1 MAKCLFIHRDNG
13 HESLAI
19 EYLSSVL
26 KKAGHETDLIII
38 SDYENKDS
46 AKNRLK
52 KRIEIFNPDFIGFS
66 LMTDD
71 YLWAC
76 DLSEFI
82 KKIKDIPIIF
92 GGVHVTA
99 CPEEVIKND
108 FIDYAVM
115 GEGEETIVELINN
128 PEKTNI
134 KNVWMKRNGK
144 IIRNTLRPL
153 IKNLDELPFPD
164 KELFFKEA
172 PYLEGETYYFM
183 TSRGCPFG
191 CTYCFNNYLKKLY
204 HGDKWLR
211 KRSIKSVIDEL
222 KETKKKFN
230 YHIIFFG
237 DDCFT
242 FDKQWLRDFFI
253 EYKKEINLPFKMLAH
268 PHFMDKEIITI
279 LKEGGCF
286 KSQIGVQ
293 TPIER
298 VRKEICKRNDTN
310 EMIANV
316 VAELKRQKIYVHVDH
331 LYGLPDQTTEE
342 LEKGLEFYIDLKPD
356 VISQYWM
363 QYYPSSEII
372 GIAKNCNMIDDKF
385 EKDIINK
392 GKIQS
397 SEIPELSKKSDKKLA
412 AISRFMCWIPFL
424 PKSTSR
430 YLLRSGLY
438 LKVFKSDN
446 LNKLPLVIRHLAS
459 LELMRAAYKS
469 VKRKKELK
477 NHYLNLSKKYK

>member
-1 MAKCLFIHRDNG
+1 MVKCLFVHRDNG
-13 HESLAI
+13 HESLGI

-38 SDYENKDS
+38 SDYEEKKS
-46 AKNRLK
+46 LQKRLIE
-52 KRIEIFNPDFIGFS
+52 RIENFKPDFICFS
-66 LMTDD
+66 IMTDD

-76 DLSEFI
+76 NLSEFI
-82 KKIKDIPIIF
+82 KGIKNIPVIF
-92 GGVHVTA
+92 GGPHITA
-99 CPEEVIKND
+99 CPEEVIKNKS
-108 FIDYAVM
+108 IDYVVI
-115 GEGEETIVELINN
+115 GEGEETIVELVEN
-128 PEKTNI
+128 PKKTNI
-134 KNVWMKRNGK
+134 KNTWLKKNGK
-144 IIRNTLRPL
+144 IIKNKLRPL
-153 IKNLDELPFPD
+153 IQNLDSLPFPD

-172 PYLEGETYYFM
+172 PYLKGETYYFM

-191 CTYCFNNYLKKLY
+191 YTYCFNNYLKKLY

-211 KRSIKSVIDEL
+211 KRSVKSVIDEL
-222 KETKKKFN
+222 KETRKKFN

-242 FDKQWLRDFFI
+242 FDKQWLRDFFK
-253 EYKKEINLPFKMLAH
+253 EYKKEINIPFKMLAH
-268 PHFMDKEIITI
+268 PHFMDKEIVSI

-298 VRKEICKRNDTN
+298 VRKEICKRSDTN
-310 EMIANV
+310 ELIAKV
-316 VAELKRQKIYVHVDH
+316 VAELKKQKIYVHVDH
-331 LYGLPDQTTEE
+331 LYGLPGQTTEE
-342 LEKGLEFYIDLKPD
+342 LEKGIEFYIDLKPD

-372 GIAKNCNMIDDKF
+372 NIAKNYNMIDDNF

-392 GKIQS
+392 GKIRS
-397 SEIPELSKKSDKKLA
+397 SEIPELSKKADEKLA

-424 PKSTSR
+424 PRPISR

-438 LKVFKSDN
+438 LDIFRTDKM
-446 LNKLPLVIRHLAS
+446 NKIPLVIKHLGS

-469 VKRKKELK
+469 MKRKRDLE
-477 NHYLNLSKKYK
+477 NHYLKLNQQYK